1 MYSALAES
9 THSRSV
15 YILVAVI
22 EELEKHGVRGARY
35 VCTLKVGGFY
45 RSSEITTV
53 HGMGAHYLD
62 ILCTEN
68 TSL

>member
-15 YILVAVI
+15 YT
-22 EELEKHGVRGARY
+22 GCSDRGAGKTWSTWSEVRM
-35 VCTLKVGGFY
+35 CTLKVGGFY